1 MIAQHQSDQI
11 TYSCGKSQTLGIT
24 YEFNYIVRVC
34 SSSQETSQR
43 VCFLFILLELDHVS
57 TQRTQGGLNLNFQ
70 THPYG
75 VDFLN
80 P

>member
-1 MIAQHQSDQI
+1 MTRSHTVVESPKLWVLHMNLI
-11 TYSCGKSQTLGIT
+11 TLSGSVPHHKRLVNGSVSYL
-24 YEFNYIVRVC
+24 VRLVYL
-34 SSSQETSQR
+34 R
-43 VCFLFILLELDHVS
+43 LELDHVS